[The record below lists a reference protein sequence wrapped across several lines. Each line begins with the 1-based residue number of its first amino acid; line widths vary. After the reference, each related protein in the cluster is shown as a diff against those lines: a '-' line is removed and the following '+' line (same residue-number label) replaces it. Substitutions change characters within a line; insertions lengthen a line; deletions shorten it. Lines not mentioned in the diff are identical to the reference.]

1 MSSDLDVASPSSELA
16 VSVRHVTKSF
26 EIYATPRERLKQFVL
41 PRVRKLLGLPARQY
55 FRSFSALTDVS
66 FDIRKGE
73 TVGIIGRNGAGKSTL
88 LQILCGTLTPTGG
101 TVQINGRVAAL
112 LELGAGFN
120 GEFTGRENVYMN
132 AGILGLTEAE
142 IDARFADIVAFADIG
157 DFLEQPVKTY
167 SSGMFVRLAFAV
179 AVHVDADILIV
190 DEALSVGDVYFQAKC
205 IGHMKRLMQNGVT
218 VLFVSHD
225 TSSVKALCAQ
235 AVYLNRGN
243 VAAVGATD
251 AVVEAY
257 YSDGIKDRQ
266 ADIGSEPT
274 TGGTTAKVD
283 LPAPDNAFELEE
295 QATFR
300 HTAAFHRV
308 QSGKAEFLNVQLL
321 DEQGRKVEAVDF
333 GQKVTLRMKFRSA
346 LPAALLGCGYHVRD
360 RNGFDVIYSDTGI
373 EHCHFS
379 DVADNEVVVIDWSF
393 NVMLREGDYVIS
405 SVLSVPLDLS
415 ISNAEICDWVPAAV
429 SMKVG
434 RGHSLP
440 IHAAAY
446 WPNEVKTFRT
456 HAEAV
461 AQP

>member
-1 MSSDLDVASPSSELA
+1 MSFDPGTPESNLA
-16 VSVRHVTKSF
+16 VSVRNVTKSF
-26 EIYATPRERLKQFVL
+26 EIYSTPRERLKQFVL
-41 PRVRKLLGLPARQY
+41 PRLRRLLGLTPRQY
-55 FRSFSALTDVS
+55 FKSFSALTDVS

-88 LQILCGTLTPTGG
+88 LQILCGTLTPTSGD
-101 TVQINGRVAAL
+101 VQINGRVAAL

-120 GEFTGRENVYMN
+120 GEFTGRENIYMN
-132 AGILGLTEAE
+132 AGILGLDEAE
-142 IDARFADIVAFADIG
+142 IDSRFSDIVAFADIG
-157 DFLEQPVKTY
+157 EFLEQPVKTY

-243 VAAVGATD
+243 VAAAGSTED
-251 AVVEAY
+251 VVEAY

-266 ADIGSEPT
+266 VEFEA
-274 TGGTTAKVD
+274 D
-283 LPAPDNAFELEE
+283 LPAAESKAQDSQTSDDDADLVDE
-295 QATFR
+295 AVFR
-300 HTAAFHRV
+300 SNAAFHRV
-308 QSGKAEFLNVQLL
+308 QNGKAEFMNVQLL
-321 DEQGRKVEAVDF
+321 DERGRKLEAVDF
-333 GQKVTLRMKFRSA
+333 GQQVTLRMKFRSA
-346 LPAALLGCGYHVRD
+346 SKAALLGCGYHIRD

-379 DVADNEVVVIDWSF
+379 DVLENEIVLIDWTF
-393 NVMLREGDYVIS
+393 KVLLKEGDYVIS
-405 SVLSVPLDLS
+405 CVVSVPIDLS
-415 ISNAEICDWVPAAV
+415 ISSAEICDWVPVAV

-434 RGHSLP
+434 RGKSLP

-446 WPNEVKTFRT
+446 WPNDVKTYRT
-456 HAEAV
+456 HAESI
-461 AQP
+461 AQRP

>member
-1 MSSDLDVASPSSELA
+1 MSSELDIPASKLA

-26 EIYATPRERLKQFVL
+26 EIYSSPRERLKQFVL
-41 PRVRKLLGLPARQY
+41 PRLRRLLRLPPRQY
-55 FRSFSALTDVS
+55 FKSFSAVTDVS
-66 FDIRKGE
+66 FDILKGE

-88 LQILCGTLTPTGG
+88 LQILCGTLTPSSG

-120 GEFTGRENVYMN
+120 GDFTGRENIYMN
-132 AGILGLTEAE
+132 AGILGLSDVE
-142 IDARFADIVAFADIG
+142 IDARFSDIVAFADIG

-205 IGHMKRLMQNGVT
+205 IGHMKRLMQTGVT

-225 TSSVKALCAQ
+225 TSSVKALCSK
-235 AVYLNRGN
+235 AVYLNRGL
-243 VAAVGATD
+243 VIAAGLTD
-251 AVVEAY
+251 EVVEAY
-257 YSDGIKDRQ
+257 YTDGIKDRQ
-266 ADIGSEPT
+266 AEFAT
-274 TGGTTAKVD
+274 ELALETTAENPRSPEDVSD
-283 LPAPDNAFELEE
+283 HAE
-295 QATFR
+295 QACFR
-300 HTAAFHRV
+300 TTAAFHRV

-321 DEQGRKVEAVDF
+321 DETGRRLEAVDF
-333 GQKVTLRMKFRSA
+333 GQKVILRMKFRSTSRE
-346 LPAALLGCGYHVRD
+346 ALLGCGYHIRD

-379 DVADNEVVVIDWSF
+379 DVAGNEIVVIDWGF
-393 NVMLREGDYVIS
+393 KVLLKEGDYVIS

-415 ISNAEICDWVPAAV
+415 ISSAEICDWVPAAV

-446 WPNEVKTFRT
+446 WPNDVKTHRMHT
-456 HAEAV
+456 ESTT
-461 AQP
+461 QR